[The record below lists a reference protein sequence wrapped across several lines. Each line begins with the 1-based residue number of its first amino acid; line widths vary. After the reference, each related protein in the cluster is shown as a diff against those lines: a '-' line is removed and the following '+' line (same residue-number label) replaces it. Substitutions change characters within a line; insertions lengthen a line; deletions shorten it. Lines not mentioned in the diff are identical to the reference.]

1 MEGKTM
7 KDQLPKLLEVRRTK
21 QEISR
26 AFGVSERVA
35 RRLIQDVAK
44 EYPVIAHSQAIGYK
58 LFECDADI
66 EDAIATVLESRSRR
80 RELFEREKPLLRALK
95 QRGIKI

>member
-1 MEGKTM
+1 M
-7 KDQLPKLLEVRRTK
+7 KDQAKNVLPKLLEVRRTK

-66 EDAIATVLESRSRR
+66 EDAIITLLELRSRSK
-80 RELFEREKPLLRALK
+80 ELKEREKPIVRELRK
-95 QRGIKI
+95 RGIRI

>member
-1 MEGKTM
+1 M
-7 KDQLPKLLEVRRTK
+7 KDQAKNVLPKILEVRRTK

-66 EDAIATVLESRSRR
+66 EDANHIA
-80 RELFEREKPLLRALK
+80 
-95 QRGIKI
+95 

>member
-1 MEGKTM
+1 M
-7 KDQLPKLLEVRRTK
+7 KGQTKNVLPKLLEVRRTK

-44 EYPVIAHSQAIGYK
+44 EYPVIAHP
-58 LFECDADI
+58 
-66 EDAIATVLESRSRR
+66 
-80 RELFEREKPLLRALK
+80 KP
-95 QRGIKI
+95 

>member
-1 MEGKTM
+1 M
-7 KDQLPKLLEVRRTK
+7 KDQAKNVLPKLLEVRRTK
-21 QEISR
+21 QELSK
-26 AFGVSERVA
+26 AFGLSERGL
-35 RRLIQDVAK
+35 RRMIQEVAK
-44 EYPVIAHSQAIGYK
+44 EYPVLAHSQAVGYK
-58 LFECDADI
+58 LFESDADI